1 MTNTELIN
9 AYLDN
14 ELSDAD
20 RLNFEQ
26 RLDGDAVL
34 QQELALQKDIVE
46 GIRLARKTQLKQ
58 MLNNVP
64 VAQTTVWSAGKI
76 AAVVAIVAATIA
88 GIFYF
93 MPDNNSDVPSTT
105 TELNEPIAEKTPE
118 VTVGTETEETDNLQS
133 DEEVPAQEE
142 NEPVAETTEDSV
154 EENVESQPEDK
165 RPVVAPNFERE
176 DTERSDV
183 TAPDGSI
190 LGDKVSTPTDTD
202 VEINASSENYT
213 FHYAFEPGMLKLYGD
228 FEKELYEILE
238 FNTAEGS
245 VWFLEYQSKYYFLD
259 NSSDEIRPLS
269 EVTDAKLLEVLSN
282 IE

>member
-20 RLNFEQ
+20 RMNFEQ
-26 RLDGDAVL
+26 RLEGDAVL
-34 QQELALQKDIVE
+34 QQELALQKDVIE
-46 GIRLARKTQLKQ
+46 GIRLARKAQLKQ

-64 VAQTTVWSAGKI
+64 VAQTTAWSAGKI
-76 AAVVAIVAATIA
+76 ASVATIVAATIA

-93 MPDNNSDVPSTT
+93 MPDNESEVPSTAT
-105 TELNEPIAEKTPE
+105 TEITEPQQPETTPE
-118 VTVGTETEETDNLQS
+118 VIAEAEPNDTEENLP
-133 DEEVPAQEE
+133 EEA
-142 NEPVAETTEDSV
+142 
-154 EENVESQPEDK
+154 ENVVTQPMEDTTADSMEETVETQPENK

-190 LGDKVSTPTDTD
+190 LGEKVSTPSETE
-202 VEINASSENYT
+202 VEIETANGNYN

-238 FNTAEGS
+238 FNTEEGS
-245 VWFLEYQSKYYFLD
+245 VWFLEYREKFYFLD
-259 NSSDEIRPLS
+259 NSSSEIRPLS
-269 EVTDAKLLEVLSN
+269 EVKDAKLLEVLSN